1 VSSAYSVFSTQ
12 YAIRNK
18 QFGESNER
26 TYKQERN
33 ELPVVWLVVGNGG
46 GNGRYLHHDGFQLAG
61 CGGFRA
67 DERPS
72 GIIYVAAGSYLVG
85 GLLILLRRRW
95 LWVMGAVINALV
107 ILFFFSIYQERPAV
121 LLSPGGIISKAA
133 QILLEVGLI
142 YLIVTDWLHSR

>member
-1 VSSAYSVFSTQ
+1 MN
-12 YAIRNK
+12 IP
-18 QFGESNER
+18 
-26 TYKQERN
+26 YKQERN
-33 ELPVVWLVVGNGG
+33 ELPVVWLVVG
-46 GNGRYLHHDGFQLAG
+46 LAAVTAVIYIMMG
-61 CGGFRA
+61 WDWLGVGDLTA
-67 DERPS
+67 EEGPS

-142 YLIVTDWLHSR
+142 YLIVTDWLRSRNR

>member
-1 VSSAYSVFSTQ
+1 MNAT
-12 YAIRNK
+12 IR
-18 QFGESNER
+18 
-26 TYKQERN
+26 QERN
-33 ELPVVWLVVGNGG
+33 ELPVVWLVVGMALVTAVIYIMMDLNW
-46 GNGRYLHHDGFQLAG
+46 LAVG
-61 CGGFRA
+61 DLGL

-107 ILFFFSIYQERPAV
+107 ILFFFSAYQERPAV

-142 YLIVTDWLHSR
+142 YMIVTDWLQARRNRTRINAD

>member
-1 VSSAYSVFSTQ
+1 MNVPYEQ
-12 YAIRNK
+12 H
-18 QFGESNER
+18 
-26 TYKQERN
+26 RN
-33 ELPVVWLVVGNGG
+33 ELPVIWLVVG
-46 GNGRYLHHDGFQLAG
+46 LAVVTAVIYIMMDLNWLAVG
-61 CGGFRA
+61 DLGL

-107 ILFFFSIYQERPAV
+107 ILFFFSAYQERPAV

-142 YLIVTDWLHSR
+142 YMIITDWLHSRRNRTRINAD

>member
-1 VSSAYSVFSTQ
+1 MNVP
-12 YAIRNK
+12 
-18 QFGESNER
+18 
-26 TYKQERN
+26 YKQERN
-33 ELPVVWLVVGNGG
+33 ELPVVWLVVG
-46 GNGRYLHHDGFQLAG
+46 LAAVTAVIYIMMDFNWLAVG
-61 CGGFRA
+61 DLGL

-95 LWVMGAVINALV
+95 LWVIGAVINALV

-142 YLIVTDWLHSR
+142 YLIVTDWLQARRNRTRINSD

>member
-1 VSSAYSVFSTQ
+1 MNVPYEQ
-12 YAIRNK
+12 H
-18 QFGESNER
+18 
-26 TYKQERN
+26 RN
-33 ELPVVWLVVGNGG
+33 ELPVIWLVVG
-46 GNGRYLHHDGFQLAG
+46 LAVVTAVIYIMMDLNWLAVG
-61 CGGFRA
+61 DLGL

-107 ILFFFSIYQERPAV
+107 ILFFFSAYQERPAV
-121 LLSPGGIISKAA
+121 LLSPGGIISKVA

-142 YLIVTDWLHSR
+142 YMIITDWLHSRRNRTRINAD

>member
-1 VSSAYSVFSTQ
+1 MNVP
-12 YAIRNK
+12 YA
-18 QFGESNER
+18 QH
-26 TYKQERN
+26 RN
-33 ELPVVWLVVGNGG
+33 ELPVIWLVVG
-46 GNGRYLHHDGFQLAG
+46 LAVLTAVIYIMMDFNWLAVG
-61 CGGFRA
+61 DLGL

-107 ILFFFSIYQERPAV
+107 ILFFFSAYQERPAV
-121 LLSPGGIISKAA
+121 LLSPDGIISKAA

-142 YLIVTDWLHSR
+142 YLIVTDWLHSRWNRTRINAD